1 MGVGDAIE
9 QQLLCESGIHD
20 LLQRVSELVDDRLEI
35 GILEVLQ
42 KVNDGFEDVD
52 LGEQKRLAESIHN
65 LMDCTAKI
73 QAFTARCVP
82 TPQSSGRV

>member
-1 MGVGDAIE
+1 MLDSHGVVGVGAAID

-52 LGEQKRLAESIHN
+52 LGEQKRLAEN
-65 LMDCTAKI
+65 RTGGPAE
-73 QAFTARCVP
+73 FT
-82 TPQSSGRV
+82 